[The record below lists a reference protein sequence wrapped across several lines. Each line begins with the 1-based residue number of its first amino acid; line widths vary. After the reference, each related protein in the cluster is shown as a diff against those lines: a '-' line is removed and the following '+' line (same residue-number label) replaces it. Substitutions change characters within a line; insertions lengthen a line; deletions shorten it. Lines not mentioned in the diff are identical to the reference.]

1 VQVSSGNRIGIPLVE
16 LTRAFGGFDDRIGNS
31 GTITGSIDLGEGRDT
46 IVNTGSITGNI
57 RLGAGDDAF
66 TQRNSGTIAGTA
78 FSG

>member
-1 VQVSSGNRIGIPLVE
+1 MQVSSGKRIGIPLVE
-16 LTRAFGGFDDRIGNS
+16 LTRAFGGFDDRIDNPG
-31 GTITGSIDLGEGRDT
+31 ITGSIDLGEGKDT

-78 FSG
+78 FGG